1 MSRTWRSTLT
11 FTYAL
16 VWPPGGGKR
25 RLRPKPRT
33 RTGFARL
40 REGRARQCE
49 RGSNPQASLIG
60 RASRGQSDIQIRNVL
75 DLFACTRFENRVIT
89 LFEGVCWRI
98 AREDFYQRAQVRW
111 RPSASTV
118 WVRSSKEARA
128 YSQTPN
134 AMVFEAFYKTFM
146 SVSSRANLVPRLP
159 PRPARGHAHTRFP
172 PPAVITLMTLERSPD
187 LDPPSSSPP
196 QRSSVYVGVVIA
208 GALVGEKVRVA
219 EQPRPRT
226 LREVLC
232 ESDRF
237 RSGARPKDLGLFSSH
252 PPIRLTPDDSR
263 ANPPPLSFPQVVN
276 NGFDTLWESRN
287 KGKLY
292 KHIVG
297 NFPELE
303 EE

>member
-1 MSRTWRSTLT
+1 M
-11 FTYAL
+11 
-16 VWPPGGGKR
+16 
-25 RLRPKPRT
+25 
-33 RTGFARL
+33 
-40 REGRARQCE
+40 
-49 RGSNPQASLIG
+49 
-60 RASRGQSDIQIRNVL
+60 
-75 DLFACTRFENRVIT
+75 
-89 LFEGVCWRI
+89 
-98 AREDFYQRAQVRW
+98 
-111 RPSASTV
+111 
-118 WVRSSKEARA
+118 
-128 YSQTPN
+128 
-134 AMVFEAFYKTFM
+134 
-146 SVSSRANLVPRLP
+146 
-159 PRPARGHAHTRFP
+159 
-172 PPAVITLMTLERSPD
+172 LMTLERSPD
-187 LDPPSSSPP
+187 LDPPSSPPP

-219 EQPRPRT
+219 EEPRPRT

-237 RSGARPKDLGLFSSH
+237 RSGARPIDLGLFFSH